1 MFSRKICE
9 IFKNTYFKE
18 HLRTT
23 ASSDIYHNKQLKND
37 SYPGLTDLKQ
47 WCIHFIFVFQE
58 NLSITESFWRIF
70 SISCSI
76 YLLINLW
83 VNILW
88 TFIYLF
94 IYLFGEWRMTYNC
107 FNPNLGWEGIFV
119 KKFDETSFWQ
129 IMASLSFFRF
139 TNLQLSGSRI
149 ADACSVKLTFS
160 HGNLSSYKNWKQ
172 NLNISNSALIL

>member
-83 VNILW
+83 VNILG
-88 TFIYLF
+88 TESRK
-94 IYLFGEWRMTYNC
+94 LFGEWGMTYNC
-107 FNPNLGWEGIFV
+107 FNPNLGWEGMFV
-119 KKFDETSFWQ
+119 KKIRRDAMLANYGVIVIFPIYQFAVIRKPDCGRMFSKTY
-129 IMASLSFFRF
+129 IF
-139 TNLQLSGSRI
+139 TR
-149 ADACSVKLTFS
+149 
-160 HGNLSSYKNWKQ
+160 
-172 NLNISNSALIL
+172 